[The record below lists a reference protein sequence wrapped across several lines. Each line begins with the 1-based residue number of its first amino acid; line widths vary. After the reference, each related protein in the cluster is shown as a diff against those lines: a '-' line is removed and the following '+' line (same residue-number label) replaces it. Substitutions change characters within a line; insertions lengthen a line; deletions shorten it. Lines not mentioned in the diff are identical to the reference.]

1 MLVRVAGMPPARR
14 NRKVNKWCLI
24 SALDVCG
31 KGPTSHHCGRWR
43 RYPMDVSI
51 VLTIGDAIA
60 GAIGGIT
67 IGGRLQDSS
76 FGKAVNAFIGSVG
89 GVTLVYLLATSLP
102 DLASSLSK
110 GSLGA
115 VLGCITGALVGAG
128 VLITICALVKDNLW
142 SVRKDRLR
150 R

>member
-1 MLVRVAGMPPARR
+1 
-14 NRKVNKWCLI
+14 
-24 SALDVCG
+24 
-31 KGPTSHHCGRWR
+31 
-43 RYPMDVSI
+43 MDVSI
-51 VLTIGDAIA
+51 VLTIGEAIA

-67 IGGRLQDSS
+67 IGARLQDFS
-76 FGKAVNAFIGSVG
+76 FGKAVNAFIGLVG
-89 GVTLVYLLATSLP
+89 GVTLGYLLTTSLP
-102 DLASSLSK
+102 DVASSVSK

-115 VLGCITGALVGAG
+115 ILGSIIGALVGAG

>member
-1 MLVRVAGMPPARR
+1 
-14 NRKVNKWCLI
+14 
-24 SALDVCG
+24 
-31 KGPTSHHCGRWR
+31 
-43 RYPMDVSI
+43 MDVSI
-51 VLTIGDAIA
+51 VLTIGEAIA

-76 FGKAVNAFIGSVG
+76 FGKAANAFIGLVG
-89 GVTLVYLLATSLP
+89 GVTVGYLLHTTLP
-102 DLASSLSK
+102 DLSSSVSK

-115 VLGCITGALVGAG
+115 ILGSIIGALVGAG

-142 SVRKDRLR
+142 SVRKDCLR

>member
-1 MLVRVAGMPPARR
+1 
-14 NRKVNKWCLI
+14 
-24 SALDVCG
+24 
-31 KGPTSHHCGRWR
+31 
-43 RYPMDVSI
+43 MDVSI

-115 VLGCITGALVGAG
+115 VLGSITGALVGAG

-142 SVRKDRLR
+142 SVRKDRLMR
-150 R
+150 